1 MTANQPSRP
10 QRVILPVLVA
20 VGALVLAIVMA
31 TGGKDGGDQKVS
43 SDAKTTAANSGSAAT
58 SPGDTTSANDPTS
71 LGSANAPVVMVAYS
85 EFQCPYCGRFA
96 KESLPTLIERYVD
109 PGVLRIEWRDLPYL
123 GDESFRAS
131 FGARA
136 AAEQDAFWAFH
147 DVLFAEQSP
156 KPNSGHITDEYL
168 VGVATEIGLDVEQF
182 EVDYRS
188 DAVNDAVRNDRDSG
202 VRAGVNGTP
211 AFFVNGTPIV
221 GAQPVEVFVEV
232 IEAAAAPQ

>member
-1 MTANQPSRP
+1 MTAKQPPRP

-31 TGGKDGGDQKVS
+31 TGGKDDEDQKVS
-43 SDAKTTAANSGSAAT
+43 SGGKTTAPADGG
-58 SPGDTTSANDPTS
+58 SPGDTASANDPTS

-96 KESLPTLIERYVD
+96 KETLPTLIERYVD

-131 FGARA
+131 YGARA
-136 AAEQDAFWAFH
+136 AAQQDAFWAFH
-147 DVLFAEQSP
+147 DVLFDEQSP

-168 VGVATEIGLDVEQF
+168 IGVASELGLDVEQF
-182 EVDYRS
+182 EADYRS
-188 DAVNDAVRNDRDSG
+188 DAVNDAVGDDRDSG

-211 AFFVNGTPIV
+211 AFFVNGTPVV
-221 GAQPVEVFVEV
+221 GAQPVEVFVEA
-232 IEAAAAPQ
+232 IEAAAAP